1 MIHQKF
7 NKILLLFLLLI
18 CYSSKIEGGN
28 VGEDG
33 RDGGKIKGSGGE
45 IEGGKGGELVG
56 IRDEIESGKEEQIEV
71 KGGGGKGGKLEQGG
85 GELGGIR
92 GEIES
97 GEEGQIERGKGQ
109 IEGSKGGKLEQVGV
123 GHGGI
128 KSDIERG
135 EEDKIEVK
143 GGERVPEQFV
153 KKSDKETKSLKKVWG
168 KIENKTEAIKDEIKY
183 ENDFPSLI
191 DSKNVTKKTMKYKY
205 LSAKKGEKSLKIT

>member
-1 MIHQKF
+1 MC
-7 NKILLLFLLLI
+7 LLLI
-18 CYSSKIEGGN
+18 YYARKIEGGN
-28 VGEDG
+28 VGEDEG
-33 RDGGKIKGSGGE
+33 DGSKIKGSKSELEGRKGGELGGIGGE
-45 IEGGKGGELVG
+45 IESGKEGQVKGGEGGKGGEF
-56 IRDEIESGKEEQIEV
+56 EQE
-71 KGGGGKGGKLEQGG
+71 
-85 GELGGIR
+85 
-92 GEIES
+92 
-97 GEEGQIERGKGQ
+97 
-109 IEGSKGGKLEQVGV
+109 
-123 GHGGI
+123 I

-191 DSKNVTKKTMKYKY
+191 DSRNVTKKTMKYKY